1 MDGEVTE
8 DGSPVSP
15 TKTSPSLSR
24 TKSVTKLPRGC
35 AADKR
40 DFAEFKLT
48 DFRIPADADNGL
60 RLKRTVLGV
69 SCVEPH
75 PTLNYCEYGP
85 AVCVARG

>member
-1 MDGEVTE
+1 
-8 DGSPVSP
+8 
-15 TKTSPSLSR
+15 
-24 TKSVTKLPRGC
+24 
-35 AADKR
+35 
-40 DFAEFKLT
+40 LT